1 MNPSSAHYPLSS
13 PDAADA
19 SASIAQQLRRH
30 LQQYFSAHDGTVP
43 PANLH
48 ADMLALFE
56 KPLLEETLRY
66 TRGNRIKAARML
78 GINRNTLYK
87 KIREHH
93 IVASAVSGMNKNRHD
108 Q

>member
-1 MNPSSAHYPLSS
+1 MDRLPDYSVYPQ
-13 PDAADA
+13 PAEAEA
-19 SASIAQQLRRH
+19 SASIAEQLRRH
-30 LQQYFSAHDGTVP
+30 LHQYFSSHDGAVP

-87 KIREHH
+87 KLCEHR
-93 IVASAVSGMNKNRHD
+93 IVTLSDERKTRR
-108 Q
+108 